1 MNMVKENK
9 SVLLTKKV
17 GNESR
22 LCAGPSGKGGGLDR
36 VWKPGSARAWLLA
49 LGAATLVSLLSGCAS
64 TPVSSSSGVFDY
76 NSITGYPAVGDRP
89 WHL

>member
-1 MNMVKENK
+1 
-9 SVLLTKKV
+9 
-17 GNESR
+17 
-22 LCAGPSGKGGGLDR
+22 